1 MADTIDEQLDRIKD
15 IAEDSKEHAQAIMS
29 FVFFTFC
36 LQIITLV
43 SAQPAYRARARP
55 GFPARAGL
63 GRTAAGARTLGL
75 CLFRTAGHAGGL
87 AAALYAVGLPP
98 SRRSLRSLSAGIA
111 CVARWADLGLHDLQ
125 DHAA

>member
-1 MADTIDEQLDRIKD
+1 MADTIEQLDRIKG

-87 AAALYAVGLPP
+87 AALCRGASPQPPLTALALGGDRL
-98 SRRSLRSLSAGIA
+98 RCALGRSWSS
-111 CVARWADLGLHDLQ
+111 
-125 DHAA
+125 